1 MEGINIIKVEYTYPS
16 GTKALRDISFD
27 VSRGE
32 AIAILGPNG
41 AGKTTLIKLMNGL
54 LKPTSGSVVVDGIDT
69 KAAPVS
75 RLARKVGI
83 VFQNAEK
90 QFFAETVYDELA
102 FAPRNMGFQ
111 QEQIDQMVKRI
122 ANMFGIEQYLQRNPF
137 SLSGGEKKRLS
148 IASVLVWD
156 PTYIIIDEPTV
167 GLDFYYRR
175 LLVDMIRKIVME
187 GKTVIVVTHDVD
199 FALLTSQRCI
209 ILCDGAMLR
218 DGPIFAVLS
227 DDALITKASLVK
239 TFTLRIAKTLLDEES
254 KPDEVLEVINFLNW
268 GLEKA

>member
-1 MEGINIIKVEYTYPS
+1 MEGISVSKVEYTYPN
-16 GTKALRDISFD
+16 GMRALKGISFD
-27 VSRGE
+27 VRRSE

-54 LKPTSGSVVVDGIDT
+54 LKPTSGSVTIDGVDT
-69 KAAPVS
+69 KTVPVS
-75 RLARKVGI
+75 KLARKVGI

-111 QEQIDQMVKRI
+111 QEQIDNMVKHI
-122 ANMFGIEQYLQRNPF
+122 AHMFGIEQYLQRNPF

-156 PTYIIIDEPTV
+156 PTYVIIDEPTV
-167 GLDFYYRR
+167 GLDFRYRR
-175 LLVDMIRKIVME
+175 LLVDMIRRIVAE

-209 ILCDGAMLR
+209 TLCDGTLLR
-218 DGPIFAVLS
+218 DGPIFDVLS
-227 DDALITKASLVK
+227 DESLIEKASLVQ
-239 TFTLRIAKTLLDEES
+239 TFTLKIAKTLLS
-254 KPDEVLEVINFLNW
+254 RGSRTDEVMEVINVLNW
-268 GLEKA
+268 GAGNT